1 MKHNQPN
8 LFIRE
13 KIMQTVQIK
22 DLPKGEFFKRKPD
35 ASKVY
40 QRKDYNRQAKK
51 YDCRD
56 MLDCW
61 GNGLQLKGTTVV
73 FIGFDY

>member
-1 MKHNQPN
+1 MTQ
-8 LFIRE
+8 
-13 KIMQTVQIK
+13 VQLK
-22 DLPKGEFFKRKPD
+22 DLPKGEFFKRKAD

-40 QRKDYNRQAKK
+40 QRTDYNRVAKK